1 MVIKSNKD
9 ININEE
15 RVVTPRLKLEDE
27 NNDIKLRPKKLED
40 YVWQDAIKK
49 HLSIA
54 MESAKIRN
62 SSLEHI
68 LLYWPP
74 WLGKTTLS
82 LIVSSEMWVN
92 LKHTSGPAIEK
103 QADIISILTWIQEWD
118 ILFIDEIHR
127 LKPQIEEILYWA
139 MEDFSIDIMIGSG
152 NWATSIKMDIPKFTL
167 IGATTKLSML
177 SSPLRDRFGN
187 ILKLDFYNEKELA
200 NIILRSFKVLGCD
213 INDKWVCEL
222 VAFKSRWTPRIANRF
237 VKIIRDYKTVWH
249 DVESKKWLI
258 EIFNLLWIDEL
269 GLDYLDLKI
278 LKSLSDNFSWKPVGL
293 NTLAS
298 IIGEEE
304 NTIEDV
310 IEPYLL
316 KIWFLER
323 TSRWRQITQ
332 KWIDH
337 INSVRKV

>member
-1 MVIKSNKD
+1 MAIKSAKD
-9 ININEE
+9 INIKEE
-15 RVVTPRLKLEDE
+15 RVISSKIKDQDDSHEV
-27 NNDIKLRPKKLED
+27 KLRPKKLED

-49 HLSIA
+49 HLKISI
-54 MESAKIRN
+54 ESAKIRN
-62 SSLEHI
+62 NSLEHI
-68 LLYWPP
+68 LLYGPP
-74 WLGKTTLS
+74 GLGKTTLS
-82 LIVSSEMWVN
+82 LIISSEMNVN

-103 QADIISILTWIQEWD
+103 QADIISILTGIQEWD

-127 LKPQIEEILYWA
+127 LKPQIEEILYGA

-152 NWATSIKMDIPKFTL
+152 TGATSIKMDIPKFTL

-200 NIILRSFKVLGCD
+200 SIIKRSFKVLGCEID
-213 INDKWVCEL
+213 NKWVCEIIAL
-222 VAFKSRWTPRIANRF
+222 KSRWTPRIANRF

-249 DVESKKWLI
+249 EVETEDWLI
-258 EIFNLLWIDEL
+258 DIFSILWIDEL

-278 LKSLSDNFSWKPVGL
+278 LKSLSDNFSGKPVGL

-298 IIGEEE
+298 IIWEEE

-316 KIWFLER
+316 KIGFIER
-323 TSRWRQITQ
+323 TSRWRQITE
-332 KWIDH
+332 KWKEH
-337 INSVRKV
+337 INKSRKI